1 MLEKQKIPKTGR
13 TSSKNKVSCYRIMS
27 DNLVAWFPLA
37 AALRL
42 HWDVFLSFRGE
53 DTRHTITRNL
63 YDSLTEHGVRVFLDD
78 TGMTQ
83 GDEIAPSLM
92 EAIEDSAAAIIILS
106 PRYANSH
113 WCLEELARI
122 CELGRLILPV
132 FYQVDPSHVRRQ
144 KGPFEQDFTNHLRRF
159 GEGKVVKWGEAMK
172 KVGGISGFVFDS
184 R

>member
-1 MLEKQKIPKTGR
+1 MSKGLIV
-13 TSSKNKVSCYRIMS
+13 SSS
-27 DNLVAWFPLA
+27 P

-53 DTRHTITRNL
+53 DTRRSFTKHL
-63 YDSLTEHGVRVFLDD
+63 YDSLNKQEIRVFLDD

-83 GDEIAPSLM
+83 GDEIAPTLM
-92 EAIEDSAAAIIILS
+92 EAIQDSASSIIILS

-122 CELGRLILPV
+122 CELRRLILPV
-132 FYQVDPSHVRRQ
+132 FYQVDPSNVRRQ
-144 KGPFEQDFTNHLRRF
+144 KGPFEQDFESHSKRF
-159 GEGKVVKWGEAMK
+159 GDDQVVKWRAAMN
-172 KVGGISGFVFDS
+172 KVGGISGFVFDT

>member
-1 MLEKQKIPKTGR
+1 MANSLIF
-13 TSSKNKVSCYRIMS
+13 SSS
-27 DNLVAWFPLA
+27 P

-53 DTRHTITRNL
+53 DTRHGFTKNL
-63 YDSLTEHGVRVFLDD
+63 YDSLSKQDFRVFLDD
-78 TGMTQ
+78 SGMTQ
-83 GDEIAPSLM
+83 GDEIAPTLM
-92 EAIEDSAAAIIILS
+92 EAIEDSALSIIILS

-122 CELGRLILPV
+122 CELRRLILPV

-144 KGPFEQDFTNHLRRF
+144 KGPLEQDFMNHMERF
-159 GEGKVVKWGEAMK
+159 GEEKVGKWREAMY
-172 KVGGISGFVFDS
+172 KVGGISGFVFDT

>member
-1 MLEKQKIPKTGR
+1 MANSLIV
-13 TSSKNKVSCYRIMS
+13 SSS
-27 DNLVAWFPLA
+27 P

-53 DTRHTITRNL
+53 DTRHGFTKKL
-63 YDSLTEHGVRVFLDD
+63 YDSLSKQDFRVFLDD
-78 TGMTQ
+78 SGMTQ
-83 GDEIAPSLM
+83 GDEIAPTLM
-92 EAIEDSAAAIIILS
+92 EAIEDSALSIIILS

-122 CELGRLILPV
+122 CELKRLILPV

-144 KGPFEQDFTNHLRRF
+144 KGPLEQDFMNHMERF
-159 GEGKVVKWGEAMK
+159 GEEKVGKWREAMN
-172 KVGGISGFVFDS
+172 KVGGISGFVFDT